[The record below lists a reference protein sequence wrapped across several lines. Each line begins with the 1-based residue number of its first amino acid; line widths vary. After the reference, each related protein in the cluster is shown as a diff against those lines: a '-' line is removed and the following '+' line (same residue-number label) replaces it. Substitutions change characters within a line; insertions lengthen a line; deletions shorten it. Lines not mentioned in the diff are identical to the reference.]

1 MSISR
6 SLIAVGAVAMLALAG
21 CSASGEPEETAEP
34 TPSAGAAAPE
44 ADLKGVPD
52 VVATVNDEEIGLEEF
67 TQAYE
72 AQLQQASMMQQQG
85 GEEVDQDALKQQTA
99 DLLVNN
105 ALLTQ
110 AAAGSGIEATD
121 EDIDSVLQQIADQNG
136 LGSVDDVVKA
146 FGDQGLNEDAVR
158 EQAEGQFLVDSYV
171 EQEADVQQPSD
182 EELKK
187 KYDELVEQ
195 AKAQG
200 AEDQVPAFEEAKQQ
214 LADQAVSEGESA
226 AVEDILK
233 TLRED
238 ADVDIKL

>member
-6 SLIAVGAVAMLALAG
+6 SLIALGAVTILALAG
-21 CSASGEPEETAEP
+21 CSATGEPESTPEP
-34 TPSAGAAAPE
+34 TAPADAAAPE
-44 ADLKGVPD
+44 ADLKDVPD

-85 GEEVDQDALKQQTA
+85 GQEVDQDALKQQTA

-121 EDIDSVLQQIADQNG
+121 EDIDAVLQQIADQNG
-136 LGSVDDVVKA
+136 LGSVDEVIAA
-146 FGDQGLNEDAVR
+146 FGDQGLDEEAVR

-171 EQEADVQQPSD
+171 EQEADVPQPSED
-182 EELKK
+182 ELKK
-187 KYDELVEQ
+187 QYDELVEQ
-195 AKAQG
+195 AKSQG
-200 AEDQVPAFEEAKQQ
+200 AEDQVPEFEEAKQQ

-226 AVEDILK
+226 ALEDILK
-233 TLRED
+233 KLREG
-238 ADVDIKL
+238 ADVDVKL